1 MSDCRNSATP
11 PPLIRGD
18 KGGSKG
24 LRLGANARSRMTQ
37 AGLLR
42 RCFLVLALAPI
53 VPSTSCVAEQVIE
66 SRFPGQDDIWL
77 NQLLFSV
84 FLMTALIAIIRATV
98 IWYFGRVGLTALI
111 SMIPFVQV
119 IINKPLWNAGC
130 IVDDLLRTG
139 QHQFGCGLWIWLSVW
154 VWWGWEKRAMKIEET
169 SKVRTASPGSI
180 FFSGLTA
187 SIGLIPIVFG
197 IWLVSMTYIDRVL
210 GINNYAIIIFW
221 CYLACALFALLAWL
235 LIWRRIV
242 KWSSRTRW
250 LTFASWMLLVAIPI
264 ACQFLVAG
272 TTPQPW
278 QIMLQVLPLIGW
290 GIWMAATGWI
300 WPMRVMS
307 SAQEGPHCPQCQYPL
322 TGLTH
327 TRCPECGTEP
337 TLDALWAATS
347 GSIVS

>member
-1 MSDCRNSATP
+1 
-11 PPLIRGD
+11 
-18 KGGSKG
+18 
-24 LRLGANARSRMTQ
+24 
-37 AGLLR
+37 
-42 RCFLVLALAPI
+42 
-53 VPSTSCVAEQVIE
+53 
-66 SRFPGQDDIWL
+66 
-77 NQLLFSV
+77 
-84 FLMTALIAIIRATV
+84 
-98 IWYFGRVGLTALI
+98 
-111 SMIPFVQV
+111 
-119 IINKPLWNAGC
+119 
-130 IVDDLLRTG
+130 
-139 QHQFGCGLWIWLSVW
+139 
-154 VWWGWEKRAMKIEET
+154 MKIEET